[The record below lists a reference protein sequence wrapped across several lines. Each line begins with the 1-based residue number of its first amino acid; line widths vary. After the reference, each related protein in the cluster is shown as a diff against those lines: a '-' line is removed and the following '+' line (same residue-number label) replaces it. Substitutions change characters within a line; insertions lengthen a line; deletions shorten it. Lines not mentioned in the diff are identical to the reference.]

1 MSWVAVALISIGVR
15 SAAAETIRLSV
26 DLSEAPRRIFHAR
39 LVIPATPGP
48 LTLVYPKWIPGEHGP
63 TGPIENLVGLKF
75 TAAGKT
81 LAWRRDDVD
90 MYAFHLEAPAGA
102 NALEVELD
110 YVSPSQADQGS
121 TASAQLAVLN
131 WNQVLLSPK
140 GRAPGELTYA
150 ATLRLPAGWKF
161 GTALPVAK
169 QSGETIEFAPVSL
182 TTLVD
187 SPVLGGAHFRT
198 IPLRVSGLPSHQ
210 IDMAGDSESALEMPA
225 SMVENCGRLVAEANA
240 LFGTHPYRSYR
251 FLLSLSDHVGGFLG
265 LEHHESS
272 DNRTPERSLRTDGLR
287 QLTGNV
293 LAHEFVHAWNGKYR
307 RPAGLATPDFEQPMK
322 GNLLWVYE
330 GLTEHLGNVLSA
342 RSGLYTPEEFRED
355 LASAA
360 ATLDRARPGRTWRPL
375 ADTAVSAQVL
385 YNAPGAWISWR
396 RGTDFYNEGLLI
408 WLEADGIIRRQTQNR
423 RSLDD
428 FLRRFYGGSNGV
440 PGLEPYT
447 LDELVSALQAV
458 APYDWKG
465 FFDARLSSTSPR
477 APLGGIEASGWKL
490 TYTDKPNEI
499 AEVIDR
505 EYRRVADFSYSIGLR
520 VRTRNEDGQIL
531 DAVHGMPAARAGL
544 APGMK
549 LIAVNGRQWSADEL
563 RSALR
568 TAKKTRKPLELLVEN
583 AGFYRTYFVNYTEG
597 EKYPHLVRDASRP
610 DLLREIIKPRAS
622 GPGTSPNEQRQN
634 GRPGASA
641 PLREQARRGST

>member
-1 MSWVAVALISIGVR
+1 MTRTWVSWVAVALVSIGAR
-15 SAAAETIRLSV
+15 SAAAQTIRLSV

-48 LTLVYPKWIPGEHGP
+48 LTLVYPKWIPGEHSP
-63 TGPIENLVGLKF
+63 TGPIVNLVGLKF

-110 YVSPSQADQGS
+110 YLSPSQADAGS
-121 TASAQLAVLN
+121 TASAQVAVLN

-169 QSGETIEFAPVSL
+169 QSGETIAFAPVSL

-187 SPVLGGAHFRT
+187 SPVLSGAHFRT
-198 IPLRVSGLPSHQ
+198 IPLSVSGLPSHQ
-210 IDMAGDSESALEMPA
+210 IDMAGDSEPALEMPA
-225 SMVENCGRLVAEANA
+225 QMVENCGRLVAEAHA
-240 LFGTHPYRSYR
+240 LFGAHPYRRYR
-251 FLLSLSDHVGGFLG
+251 FLVTLSDHVGGFLG

-272 DNRTPERSLRTDGLR
+272 DNRLPERSLRTDGLR
-287 QLTGNV
+287 QLTGYV
-293 LAHEFVHAWNGKYR
+293 LSHEFVHSWNGKYR
-307 RPAGLATPDFEQPMK
+307 RPAGLVTPDFQQPMK
-322 GNLLWVYE
+322 GELLWVYE
-330 GLTEHLGNVLSA
+330 GLTEHLGNVLTA

-355 LASAA
+355 LASTA
-360 ATLDRARPGRTWRPL
+360 ATLDRARPGRRWRPL
-375 ADTAVSAQVL
+375 EDTAISAQVL
-385 YNAPGAWISWR
+385 YKGPQEWRSWR
-396 RGTDFYNEGLLI
+396 RSTDFYEEGVLI
-408 WLEADGIIRRQTQNR
+408 WLEADGIIRRQTRNR

-428 FLRRFYGGSNGV
+428 FIRLFFGGSEGV
-440 PGLEPYT
+440 PELKPYT
-447 LDELVSALQAV
+447 FDDLVAALHAV

-465 FFDARLSSTSPR
+465 FFAARLSSTAPR
-477 APLGGIEASGWKL
+477 APLGGIESSGWKL
-490 TYTDKPNEI
+490 TYTDKPNEF
-499 AEVIDR
+499 AEANDR
-505 EYRRVADFSYSIGLR
+505 EYLRVADFRYSIGLR
-520 VRTRNEDGQIL
+520 VRTRNQDGTIL
-531 DAVHGMPAARAGL
+531 DAIHGMPAELAGL

-549 LIAVNGRQWSADEL
+549 LIAVNERQWSADEL

-568 TAKKTRKPLELLVEN
+568 TAKKTRKPIELLVEN

-597 EKYPHLVRDASRP
+597 EKYPHLERDASRP
-610 DLLREIIKPRAS
+610 DLLGEIIKPRAS
-622 GPGTSPNEQRQN
+622 ANKHRKN
-634 GRPGASA
+634 
-641 PLREQARRGST
+641 